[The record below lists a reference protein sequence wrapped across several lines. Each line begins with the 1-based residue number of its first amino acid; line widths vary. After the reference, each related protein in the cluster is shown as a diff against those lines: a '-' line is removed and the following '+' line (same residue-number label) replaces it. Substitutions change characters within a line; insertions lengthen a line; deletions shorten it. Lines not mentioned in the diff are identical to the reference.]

1 MKRQII
7 NCKTLVAA
15 PVAIGLTLSS
25 VASICSAA
33 PAKTVNI
40 PVPKAAVAAA
50 FNVALSS
57 TKIHLDNFGPKDGTS
72 WHKDS
77 SYVQLP
83 NGAEKAF
90 PISEFTFDITK
101 YRKLRYYVDDVNT
114 SSIQAT
120 INGSS
125 IEATAQFESQGE
137 EIKAKC
143 IRRLVGKWNECSLD
157 MERDI
162 HLDNSV
168 LSMSLTPVA
177 YKGSISYANPK
188 VDFKTDLSIPN
199 KLCQAFSGICSK
211 IEGGIKGKLT
221 KTIEDRLTNGLND
234 QKVRDKVAE
243 AVKKAPSLSNYIGPK
258 AKITKIT
265 SQGNNFVVTV
275 ELPN

>member
-1 MKRQII
+1 MKRQMI

-15 PVAIGLTLSS
+15 PVVIGLTFSSIPLLGS
-25 VASICSAA
+25 VAHT
-33 PAKTVNI
+33 KTVDI

-57 TKIHLDNFGPKDGTS
+57 TKIHLNSFGSKNGTS
-72 WHKDS
+72 WHKNS

-83 NGAEKAF
+83 GGSKKAF
-90 PISEFTFDITK
+90 PISEYTFDITK
-101 YRKLRYYVDDVNT
+101 YRKLRYYVGDMNT

-120 INGSS
+120 INNSS

-143 IRRLVGKWNECSLD
+143 IRRLLGKWNECSLD

-162 HLDNSV
+162 HLNNSI
-168 LSMSLTPVA
+168 LSVSLTPVA
-177 YKGSISYANPK
+177 YNGSISYANPK
-188 VDFKTDLSIPN
+188 VDFKTDLNIPN

-211 IEGGIKGKLT
+211 IEGRIKGELT
-221 KTIEDRLTNGLND
+221 KTIEDQLTNGLNNPNV
-234 QKVRDKVAE
+234 KKKVAE
-243 AVKKAPSLSNYIGPK
+243 AVKTAPSISKYVEAK

-265 SQGNNFVVTV
+265 AQGNNFVVTV

>member
-1 MKRQII
+1 MKTKIK
-7 NCKTLVAA
+7 NWKTLVTA
-15 PVAIGLTLSS
+15 PVALLLTFSS
-25 VASICSAA
+25 VPLLASAA
-33 PAKTVNI
+33 RAKTVDI
-40 PVPKAAVAAA
+40 PVPKAAVATA
-50 FNVALSS
+50 FNAALSS
-57 TKIHLDNFGPKDGTS
+57 TKIHLDSFGSKHGTS

-83 NGAEKAF
+83 NGAKKAF
-90 PISEFTFDITK
+90 PISEYTFDITK

-114 SSIQAT
+114 SSIQVA
-120 INGSS
+120 INGSQ
-125 IEATAQFESQGE
+125 IEVTAQFESQGE

-143 IRRLVGKWNECSLD
+143 IRRRLGKWNECSLD

-162 HLDNSV
+162 HLNNSI

-211 IEGGIKGKLT
+211 IEGKIKKELT
-221 KTIEDRLTNGLND
+221 QTIEDRLTDGLNSPE
-234 QKVRDKVAE
+234 VRAKVAE
-243 AVKKAPSLSNYIGPK
+243 AVKKAPSISNHIDPK
-258 AKITKIT
+258 GKITKIV

-275 ELPN
+275 DLPN

>member
-15 PVAIGLTLSS
+15 PVAIGLMLSS
-25 VASICSAA
+25 VASIGSAA

-143 IRRLVGKWNECSLD
+143 IRRRLGKWNECSLD

-162 HLDNSV
+162 HLNNSV

-177 YKGSISYANPK
+177 YNGSISYANPK
-188 VDFKTDLSIPN
+188 VDFKTDLHIPN

-211 IEGGIKGKLT
+211 IEGRIKGELT

-243 AVKKAPSLSNYIGPK
+243 AVKKAPSISKYIGPK